1 MDMKDLDSNRDPD
14 KSAGTQETG
23 AKADRR
29 RTAGPGETRWSQ
41 ASGDGLQRPVPQQP
55 NELDESAS
63 SQAAA
68 SPSMAEVGQ
77 VAYQDAVTSQDTDRG
92 PVLDAVYNGPVTQ
105 GHRVGD
111 EEEVRGERD
120 PMKSTS
126 SKNP

>member
-1 MDMKDLDSNRDPD
+1 MKDLDSNRDPD